1 MKSVL
6 FVSTYPFGRE
16 NSLPREI
23 LKKTPLKVIYNP
35 LNRKLKPS
43 ETAELAKDADIII
56 AGTENLEPLIRS
68 SERLK
73 FISRVG
79 IGLDSV
85 PLRLCKEKGI
95 RVSYTPDAVTPAV
108 TELTLGLILDL
119 FRDISYC
126 DREIRNGKW
135 SRPVGRRI
143 EHSVIGMLG
152 FGRVGKGVA
161 RLLSSFRPKE
171 VLVNDI
177 KDIQKDILS
186 FREKFGLNIRFAE
199 KEEIYSVSDLVT
211 VHMPLTSETRGLVN
225 RDVLHLFRKDA
236 FLLNTAR
243 GEIVHENDLYDSLK
257 NREIQGAALD
267 VFSEEPYKGRLRE
280 LENIIL
286 TEHIGSCSVDCRIAM
301 ERESAEEALNF
312 FEGKKLLREVENY
325 DGEF

>member
-1 MKSVL
+1 M
-6 FVSTYPFGRE
+6 STYPFGRE

-23 LKKTPLKVIYNP
+23 LQKPSLQVIYNP

-43 ETAELAKDADIII
+43 ETAELAKNADIII

-85 PLRLCKEKGI
+85 PLGLCREKGI

-108 TELTLGLILDL
+108 TELAVGLILDL
-119 FRDISYC
+119 FRDITYC
-126 DREIRNGKW
+126 DREIRNSKW

-143 EHSVIGMLG
+143 ENSVIGILG
-152 FGRVGKGVA
+152 FGRVGKGVVQ
-161 RLLSSFRPKE
+161 LLSSFSPKE
-171 VLVNDI
+171 ILVNDI

-186 FREKFGLNIRFAE
+186 FREKFGLNIRSAE
-199 KEEIYSVSDLVT
+199 KEEVCSVSDLVS
-211 VHMPLTSETRGLVN
+211 VHMPLTRQTSGLI
-225 RDVLHLFRKDA
+225 DSQVLSMFRKDA

-243 GEIVHENDLYDSLK
+243 GEIVNENDLYEVLK
-257 NREIQGAALD
+257 TKRIQGAALD
-267 VFSEEPYKGRLRE
+267 VFSEEPYTGRLKE

-301 ERESAEEALNF
+301 ETQAAEEAVHF
-312 FEGKKLLREVENY
+312 FEGKKLIREVESY

>member
-1 MKSVL
+1 M
-6 FVSTYPFGRE
+6 
-16 NSLPREI
+16 
-23 LKKTPLKVIYNP
+23 
-35 LNRKLKPS
+35 
-43 ETAELAKDADIII
+43 
-56 AGTENLEPLIRS
+56 
-68 SERLK
+68 
-73 FISRVG
+73 
-79 IGLDSV
+79 
-85 PLRLCKEKGI
+85 
-95 RVSYTPDAVTPAV
+95 TPAV

-225 RDVLHLFRKDA
+225 RDVLRLFRKDA

>member
-1 MKSVL
+1 M
-6 FVSTYPFGRE
+6 STYPFGRE

-23 LKKTPLKVIYNP
+23 LEKSSLQVIYNP
-35 LNRKLKPS
+35 LNRKLKTS
-43 ETAELAKDADIII
+43 ETAELAKNADIII

-85 PLRLCKEKGI
+85 PLGLCREKGI

-108 TELTLGLILDL
+108 TELAVGLILDL
-119 FRDISYC
+119 FRDITYC
-126 DREIRNGKW
+126 DREIRNSKW

-143 EHSVIGMLG
+143 EHSVIGVLG
-152 FGRVGKGVA
+152 FGRVGKGVV

-186 FREKFGLNIRFAE
+186 FREKFGVNIRSAE
-199 KEEIYSVSDLVT
+199 KEEIYSVSDLVS
-211 VHMPLTSETRGLVN
+211 VHMPLTLQTSGLI
-225 RDVLHLFRKDA
+225 DSQVLSMFRKET

-243 GEIVHENDLYDSLK
+243 GEIVNENDLYEVLK
-257 NREIQGAALD
+257 AGQIQGAALD
-267 VFSEEPYKGRLRE
+267 VFSEEPYTGRLRE

-286 TEHIGSCSVDCRIAM
+286 TQHIGSCSVDCRIAM
-301 ERESAEEALNF
+301 ETEAAEEAVNF
-312 FEGKKLLREVENY
+312 FEGKKLIREVESY